1 MFIKGKMYKVKQ
13 SFKSKSEYKRD
24 NLNVRQGD
32 IVEHVHV
39 ASDGNWIWVKHGETE
54 GWIPDYCVEKIYEE
68 SIAGTHLS
76 RHLTKKI

>member
-13 SFKSKSEYKRD
+13 SFKSISEYKRD

-39 ASDGNWIWVKHGETE
+39 ASDGNWIWVEHGKTE
-54 GWIPDYCVEKIYEE
+54 GWIPDYCVEKIDEE
-68 SIAGTHLS
+68 SIAGTHL
-76 RHLTKKI
+76 